1 MKHIRLF
8 RLSSLILLGVLVLG
22 LCSCV
27 GGGTLVIGGDDSTA
41 DETEATEVGGHG
53 TFEYKINDN
62 GYYEI
67 VRYNPYGTSVESVEI
82 PERIGEI
89 AVTSIAADAFAAC
102 TYVKEIKIPSSVTKI
117 GDCAFRECTYL
128 ESIVIP
134 DSVTSIGEG
143 LFVKCTSLTSVT
155 LPAGLTTIPA
165 HTFSGCTSL
174 AAYTISDK
182 ITEIGKGAFRDCSA
196 LTSMIVPATVERIG
210 SEAFY
215 NCSSL
220 TYFEMNAMLDFVLKV
235 DANGNPVVDKN
246 GYRVVDEK
254 LSTLGEYMLYRF
266 SPDMDAETGIVYDKE
281 NNLGMAAYFAYYAL
295 DKEPLPLEE
304 ETTVLPYAVN

>member
-8 RLSSLILLGVLVLG
+8 RLLALVLLSALVMG

-27 GGGTLVIGGDDSTA
+27 ANTTLVIGGDDSSA
-41 DETEATEVGGHG
+41 EETDAAEVGGHG
-53 TFEYKINDN
+53 TFDYKLNDM

-67 VRYNPYGTSVESVEI
+67 IRYNPSGTNVVDVEI

-102 TYVKEIKIPSSVTKI
+102 TYVKTIKIPSTVTKI

-134 DSVTSIGEG
+134 DSVTNVGEG
-143 LFVKCTSLTSVT
+143 LFVKCTALTAVT
-155 LPAGLTTIPA
+155 LPAGLTEIPA

-182 ITEIGKGAFRDCSA
+182 ITKIGTGAFRDCAA
-196 LTSMIVPATVERIG
+196 LTSMVVPATVERIG

-235 DANGNPVVDKN
+235 DANGNPVYDKN

-266 SPDMDAETGIVYDKE
+266 SPEMDAETGIVYDKE
-281 NNLGMAAYFAYYAL
+281 NNLGMAAYYAYYAL

-304 ETTVLPYAVN
+304 ETTASLLP

>member
-8 RLSSLILLGVLVLG
+8 RFSALLLLGVLMLG
-22 LCSCV
+22 LCSCA
-27 GGGTLVIGGDDSTA
+27 GDSTLVIGNDDGTVE
-41 DETEATEVGGHG
+41 ETDAIEIGGHG
-53 TFEYKINDN
+53 TFEYKINDS

-67 VRYNPYGTSVESVEI
+67 VRYNPYNTSIADVVI

-89 AVTSIAADAFAAC
+89 SVTSIGADAFAAC
-102 TYVKEIKIPSSVTKI
+102 TYVKSIEIPSSVTKI

-134 DSVTSIGEG
+134 DSVTTIGEG
-143 LFVKCTSLTSVT
+143 LFVKCTALTSVT
-155 LPAGLTTIPA
+155 LPTGLTKIPA
-165 HTFSGCTSL
+165 HTFSGCSSL

-182 ITEIGKGAFRDCSA
+182 ITEVGKGAFRDCAA
-196 LTSMIVPATVERIG
+196 LTSMVIPATVERIG

-220 TYFEMNAMLDFVLKV
+220 VYFEMNAMLDFVLKV
-235 DANGNPVVDKN
+235 DANGNPVYDEN

-266 SPDMDAETGIVYDKE
+266 STDMDAETGIVYDKE
-281 NNLGMAAYFAYYAL
+281 NNLGMAAYYAYYAL

-304 ETTVLPYAVN
+304 ETTVLPFGGN